1 VVANVLRDLWG
12 EPAPPE
18 RPARTPIDRI
28 TVALLVGL
36 SLADGLTSAEVGW
49 PTISIPLMM
58 ALPIALFWRTTH
70 LLATTGFVFGVYAVL
85 HGAMLVAGVPG
96 QFLNGGLMAVVVYS
110 LARWGSGPEAAFGFG
125 LVAIGAGVAG
135 STGVLHEPGGIVGLP
150 LFIGLIAST
159 GIAVRLWSSRAAAR
173 LSETKMVERNR
184 IARELHD
191 TVAHHVSAIAVQAQ
205 GAQEILHS
213 DTDAAAAAL
222 SVIEKEASLTL
233 AEMRLILGVLRD
245 DGPAALAPQP
255 GIDDIARLA
264 QSSDSGPAVDVD
276 LSGDLDHLSPSIGAG
291 LFRMAQE
298 AVTNARRH
306 AQQATHVGI
315 RIVGSESRVEMTV
328 IDNGGPS
335 SPVGSGYGLLG
346 MAERATLL
354 GGEVK
359 AGPAPDGGWVVK
371 ASLPRTRASS

>member
-1 VVANVLRDLWG
+1 MVANVLRDLWG

-36 SLADGLTSAEVGW
+36 SLADGLTSAGVGW

-85 HGAMLVAGVPG
+85 HEAMLVAGVPG
-96 QFLNGGLMAVVVYS
+96 QFLNGGPMAVVVYS

-135 STGVLHEPGGIVGLP
+135 STGVLHEPGCIVGLP

-213 DTDAAAAAL
+213 DTDAAAVAL

-245 DGPAALAPQP
+245 GGPAALAPQP
-255 GIDDIARLA
+255 GIDDI
-264 QSSDSGPAVDVD
+264 
-276 LSGDLDHLSPSIGAG
+276 
-291 LFRMAQE
+291 
-298 AVTNARRH
+298 ARRH